1 MFATF
6 EEKIVSNKDLNPK
19 LKWLFSVCD
28 KHHLLEVTL
37 GRTLFIRASEVS
49 MIGLRHLHQQ
59 RCDLNVT
66 KLHYGPVK
74 HQGFFIFSSCTPFCQ
89 SWSRFNWSTGQ
100 ISHLLVVFCQR
111 SSVPVRRRRDTV
123 WKRWRHITSE
133 HQSGLC
139 YIWTDSCWIWAFDI
153 FVFSGVWS
161 DSLQE
166 ILSATVQPHNWPE
179 TARASTVGVSSCPW
193 VLHTSMTR
201 LWLESSLQLQ
211 LHVVL

>member
-1 MFATF
+1 MSIFLKCLLPF

-37 GRTLFIRASEVS
+37 GRTPFIRASEVS

-74 HQGFFIFSSCTPFCQ
+74 HQGFFILKIRVPALLPAKVGAGSIDPH
-89 SWSRFNWSTGQ
+89 
-100 ISHLLVVFCQR
+100 HLLVVFCQR

-123 WKRWRHITSE
+123 
-133 HQSGLC
+133 
-139 YIWTDSCWIWAFDI
+139 
-153 FVFSGVWS
+153 
-161 DSLQE
+161 
-166 ILSATVQPHNWPE
+166 
-179 TARASTVGVSSCPW
+179 
-193 VLHTSMTR
+193 
-201 LWLESSLQLQ
+201 
-211 LHVVL
+211 